1 MRTPQFFLKSYTA
14 ALIILLTKRIL
25 HITTSTLITPE
36 LSAISRAP
44 DEAACNSNTVRAA
57 FPAVGSNSCLSGQV
71 DQRRTPNGLMLDE
84 VGWHS
89 SPIVHDHLQLQR
101 NRENLEVWDG
111 AMFLCGYPLTP
122 SHFSEDEYYHTYRN
136 GPQQLKHNRFEP
148 HDVQSTNQETVSSG
162 ESSKRQ
168 KDRSNSSE
176 DATPAPD
183 FGEFFDWFLSDRSN
197 VDSAAG
203 TVERKRGDET
213 DSNQMKYFAKNKEK
227 SVDSQISE
235 VTPVTHYLVNFAY
248 SR

>member
-44 DEAACNSNTVRAA
+44 DEAACNSKTVRAA
-57 FPAVGSNSCLSGQV
+57 FPAMGSNSCLSGQV

-148 HDVQSTNQETVSSG
+148 HDVQSTNQEVSG
-162 ESSKRQ
+162 KLNKQNQRRKICKLIQ
-168 KDRSNSSE
+168 MNAQR
-176 DATPAPD
+176 PD
-183 FGEFFDWFLSDRSN
+183 C
-197 VDSAAG
+197 
-203 TVERKRGDET
+203 
-213 DSNQMKYFAKNKEK
+213 
-227 SVDSQISE
+227 
-235 VTPVTHYLVNFAY
+235 
-248 SR
+248 